1 MQDSNQLLQLVDAK
15 RRNIGKVK
23 IDNQEDHLL
32 TGEFVPGPNFSL
44 VKEIFQKFEDAV
56 NVQAL
61 SIVDQLDQEI
71 AAFGLQLY
79 VPDHGQSIKIHDV
92 QIWRDGGFSCQLTS
106 EFLPP
111 TNGLPHATQKSTFTT
126 VAH

>member
-1 MQDSNQLLQLVDAK
+1 MQDSKQLLQLVDAK

-32 TGEFVPGPNFSL
+32 TGEFVPGPIFAL

-61 SIVDQLDQEI
+61 SIVDQLDQQI

-79 VPDHGQSIKIHDV
+79 APDHGQSIKIHDV
-92 QIWRDGGFSCQLTS
+92 QIWSDGGFSCQLTS
-106 EFLPP
+106 ELLSPA
-111 TNGLPHATQKSTFTT
+111 NGLSYATQKSIFTT